1 MDDPRE
7 RFLHHVR
14 SNNRGFRVHGS
25 YSAHVQASLMEMMFY
40 TIVDYINHEREMDE
54 YGVGRLERVYSFPAA
69 FMTCEDPRK
78 WLDQNRPVDDLGLI
92 MYVYDHVY
100 EMTPGKHR
108 RTMLYLANIVYFDL

>member
-1 MDDPRE
+1 
-7 RFLHHVR
+7 
-14 SNNRGFRVHGS
+14 
-25 YSAHVQASLMEMMFY
+25 
-40 TIVDYINHEREMDE
+40 
-54 YGVGRLERVYSFPAA
+54 
-69 FMTCEDPRK
+69 MTCEDPRK